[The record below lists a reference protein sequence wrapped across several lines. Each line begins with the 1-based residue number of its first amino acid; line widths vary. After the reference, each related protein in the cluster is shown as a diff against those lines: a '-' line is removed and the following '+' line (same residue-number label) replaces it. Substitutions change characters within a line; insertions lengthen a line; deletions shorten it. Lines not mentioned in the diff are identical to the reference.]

1 MKKYLREI
9 AITLSRFG
17 FPSVKMMERFL
28 SLLIMSRDFRQIF
41 NTKKYTT
48 RDSMWLDGIEQFSK
62 KSIVYIEFGVWEGDS
77 IKRITN
83 HVSDKNS
90 RFFGFDSFKG
100 LPESWDTMT
109 GVKSMG
115 TFSTSGNLPIL
126 NDDRV
131 TFVKGWFQNTVP
143 KFISQLKF
151 KDNESLVVH
160 YDADIYSST
169 LFCLMQ
175 IDLLKVPYLAIF
187 DEFPGHETRALYNY
201 MQATGA
207 KVKFIGR
214 RVVAN
219 ARYPQQVMAL
229 ISPVENFEI

>member
-1 MKKYLREI
+1 MRKYLREI
-9 AITLSRFG
+9 AITFSKLG
-17 FPSVKMMERFL
+17 LPSVKMMERFL
-28 SLLIMSRDFRQIF
+28 SLLIMSRDFKQIF
-41 NTKKYTT
+41 NTTKYTT
-48 RDSMWLDGIEQFSK
+48 RDLMWFDGIDQFSK
-62 KSIVYIEFGVWEGDS
+62 NSILYIEFGVWEGDS
-77 IKRITN
+77 MKRITN
-83 HVSDKNS
+83 HITDKNS

-100 LPESWDTMT
+100 LPETWDTMT
-109 GVKSMG
+109 GVKSAG
-115 TFSTSGNLPIL
+115 SFSTSGNLPIL
-126 NDDRV
+126 DDDRV
-131 TFVKGWFQNTVP
+131 TFVTGWFQNTVP
-143 KFISQLKF
+143 KFISQLQFIDK
-151 KDNESLVVH
+151 ESLVVH

-219 ARYPQQVMAL
+219 ARYPQQVMAI
-229 ISPVENFEI
+229 ISPVKYFDI